1 MKKLTVQILIVAMV
15 VGMVCFALLQVVQA
29 EPVATVGAVT
39 CTQFPANR
47 SDVVLRYT
55 LDWTSDTSTS
65 GTVTAS
71 VYQINGTIERIV
83 YNPDGGA
90 TLPTDSYDVTLK
102 DIDGI
107 DVLNGTGANL
117 SQSTVASTISTEGD
131 GTTNIP
137 MATQGT
143 LALSVTNAGSAKGGI
158 IRIYVR
164 P

>member
-55 LDWTSDTSTS
+55 LDWTSNTS